1 MDFVTIA
8 TTIGLSSLIATV
20 VSGFITSRNSKK
32 EREFSLQKEEYY
44 NLQQKAEHI
53 FGYMY
58 QYDQRLNMMFGQLE
72 SHMISLQD
80 LNKGELELNKYRQ
93 QIYEVIHVYFWDKS
107 NEYNEY
113 SKAMANLM
121 DIYFDVAYKQNMT
134 KEDVDKLGQYEPEF
148 QKNQFKFTE
157 AILGKI
163 QQYRDKL
170 NK

>member
-20 VSGFITSRNSKK
+20 VSGFIASGNNKK
-32 EREFSLQKEEYY
+32 ERKFSLQKEEYY
-44 NLQQKAEHI
+44 NLQKKAEHI

-72 SHMISLQD
+72 RRMISMQD
-80 LNKGELELNKYRQ
+80 LNKCELELNKYKQ
-93 QIYEVIHVYFWDKS
+93 QIYEVLHVYFWDKS

-113 SKAMANLM
+113 SKAMASLM

-134 KEDVDKLGQYEPEF
+134 KDNVDKLGECEPKFRE
-148 QKNQFKFTE
+148 KQFEFTE

-170 NK
+170 NN